1 MFSAL
6 ISFLGGSVFRMVW
19 GEVSAFVSKRQDHA
33 QEIERMRLQG
43 ELDDKAHARSQDTIR
58 LQAELGVKQIE
69 VQRDAALMQSDAD
82 AFTTAMRDAFKPT
95 GVYWVDLWNGVIRPQ
110 FAQIA
115 LLLWL
120 AKVVGQGFVMD
131 DYDRDMVGAV
141 LGFFIADR
149 SLGRRGK

>member
-19 GEVSAFVSKRQDHA
+19 GEVSAFISKKQDHT

-82 AFTTAMRDAFKPT
+82 AFTSAMRDAFKPT